1 MIPSRTCR
9 GQPHASP
16 LHLTQLRKR
25 PELPCPPPK
34 APLLPRKAKSRD
46 VCPSRDFSCQEGFAK
61 PATLS
66 ATVIL
71 ESSKEKIYV
80 INCKFPAK
88 YSYYC
93 KQNDFADKKRALKLG
108 PLVKLKPVVCLLLFC
123 CPPPSTRSVR
133 ILFCFS
139 VPSLPLFKEKLGL
152 NADTSS
158 SPLGRE
164 DSERG
169 G

>member
-1 MIPSRTCR
+1 MHP
-9 GQPHASP
+9 P
-16 LHLTQLRKR
+16 LTLHSSAKGLSCHVHPLK
-25 PELPCPPPK
+25 PPV
-34 APLLPRKAKSRD
+34 LPRKAKSRD

-93 KQNDFADKKRALKLG
+93 KQNFGDKKRAFKLG

-158 SPLGRE
+158 SPLGQE